1 MRTALS
7 AVLAALLLPAA
18 SAVATAH
25 AHAQNKSYVIQSNV
39 QIGSYKLSVDP
50 TLQGALEVFGAPTR
64 VKRGPVD
71 GWNSCTAR
79 WAEHGVSIWFY
90 NLAGQ
95 DSCKP
100 QYGAFGSATLTDK
113 RWRTAKGLRIGDT
126 FQKLTRLYLPRHF
139 IGKWVVLL
147 SELRRADCSLPKGC
161 LYPKLEAKV
170 MDGRVVAFRVN
181 ATAGGV

>member
-1 MRTALS
+1 VRLSWLPTLVAL
-7 AVLAALLLPAA
+7 VLALPAA
-18 SAVATAH
+18 AA
-25 AHAQNKSYVIQSNV
+25 NKSYVIQSNT
-39 QIGSYKLSVDP
+39 QIGSYKLRVDP
-50 TLQGALEVFGAPTR
+50 TLQGAIETFGSPTR
-64 VKRGPVD
+64 IIRGPQD

-126 FQKLTRLYLPRHF
+126 FRKLTYLYQPRHF
-139 IGKWVVLL
+139 NGKWVVLL
-147 SELRRADCSLPKGC
+147 SEIRNYDCSLPKGC
-161 LYPKLEAKV
+161 LFRKVEAKV

-181 ATAGGV
+181 YSAGGV